1 MPIRALI
8 ADDEAPARRRIRNLL
23 RDRGEYE
30 VVAEAKTGPEAVNA
44 VRTHRPDVLFL
55 DIQMPGLTGFEV
67 LSSLDPAEVPITVF
81 VTAYDDH
88 AIRAFEAHAIDYLL
102 KPFDDER
109 FEAALRYAGRRLRE
123 RDAERLS
130 GDLRALLDHSMGDSP
145 PSSPSRAT
153 FAVHKRDSIELV
165 PADNIDWIE
174 AAGDYVRLHAGGRA
188 HLMRATLH
196 DVEERLDPRSFLRIH
211 RSTIVRLD
219 RIGRLIPRAR
229 GDYGVVLRDG
239 TELRLSRT
247 YRDRARAALGHEL

>member
-23 RDRGEYE
+23 RDRREYE
-30 VVAEAKTGPEAVNA
+30 IVAEAKTGPETVNA
-44 VRTHRPDVLFL
+44 VRTHRPDLLFL

-109 FEAALRYAGRRLRE
+109 FEAALRYAARRLRE

-130 GDLRALLDHSMGDSP
+130 GELRALLDHSPGDP
-145 PSSPSRAT
+145 TSSPARST
-153 FAVHKRDSIELV
+153 FAVRKRDSIELV
-165 PADNIDWIE
+165 PAADIDWIE
-174 AAGDYVRLHAGGRA
+174 AAGDYVRLHAAGRA
-188 HLMRATLH
+188 HLMRATLRE
-196 DVEERLDPRSFLRIH
+196 VEERLDPHSFLRIH

-219 RIGRLIPRAR
+219 RMERLIPRAR
-229 GDYGVVLRDG
+229 GDYEVVLHDG

-247 YRDRARAALGHEL
+247 YRDRVKAALGDDL

>member
-23 RDRGEYE
+23 RHRDEYD
-30 VVAEAKTGPEAVNA
+30 VVAEAKTGPDTVSA
-44 VRTHRPDVLFL
+44 VRTHRPDLLFL

-67 LSSLDPAEVPITVF
+67 LSSLDPAEVPITIF

-109 FEAALRYAGRRLRE
+109 FEAALHYAGRRLRE
-123 RDAERLS
+123 RNAERL
-130 GDLRALLDHSMGDSP
+130 GGHLHALLNHAVGDGP
-145 PSSPSRAT
+145 PSTPARAS
-153 FAVHKRDSIELV
+153 FAVRKRDSIELV
-165 PADNIDWIE
+165 PAADIDWVE

-188 HLMRATLH
+188 HLMRATLR
-196 DVEERLDPRSFLRIH
+196 DMEERLDRQSFLRIH

-247 YRDRARAALGHEL
+247 YRERARVALGHEL

>member
-23 RDRGEYE
+23 RGRVEYE
-30 VVAEAKTGPEAVNA
+30 IVAEAKTGREAVKA
-44 VRTHRPDVLFL
+44 VQAHRPDVLFL

-67 LSSLDPAEVPITVF
+67 LSSLDPVEVPITVF

-109 FEAALRYAGRRLRE
+109 FEAALHHAERRLRE
-123 RDAERLS
+123 RDADKLS
-130 GDLRALLDHSMGDSP
+130 GDLRALLHHSMGDGPSLSP
-145 PSSPSRAT
+145 T
-153 FAVHKRDSIELV
+153 FAVRKRGSIELV
-165 PADNIDWIE
+165 PAADIDWIE
-174 AAGDYVRLHAGGRA
+174 AAGDYVRLHEGGRA
-188 HLMRATLH
+188 HLLRATLR

-229 GDYGVVLRDG
+229 GDYGVVLHDG

-247 YRDRARAALGHEL
+247 YRDVARVALGHEL